1 VPESRYDCAS
11 VVETNAGHPEFPG
24 WRRRLRRYDG
34 DVRAAHIVDL
44 GAEPVPVEVEGDGSF
59 GIAAVA
65 LNPVDLTVAAGRFA
79 GGHPPLPYVPGCE
92 AIGHRNGER
101 MHLFGDGRGI
111 VKDGFL
117 IERVELSD
125 AFAVAVP
132 DGLDDARAAAC
143 GIAGMAGWAPVARR
157 APVRPDDRVLVLAA
171 TGTVGSIA
179 LQGARLL
186 GAERVVAAGRD
197 DAKLQRTLDLGA
209 DATVTLD
216 DNDLATRFREA
227 CGGDGPTLVIDP
239 LWGAPAQAAVEAAA
253 PGARIVQVGQSAG
266 PEATLTSAAI
276 RLKQLS
282 ILGYTDFALTH
293 EQRREIYTGLAEHV
307 VAGRIRID
315 VETFPLDEISSAWAA
330 QREGRKAV
338 VLL

>member
-1 VPESRYDCAS
+1 
-11 VVETNAGHPEFPG
+11 
-24 WRRRLRRYDG
+24 
-34 DVRAAHIVDL
+34 VRGAHIVEL
-44 GAEPVPVEVEGDGSF
+44 GAEPVPVDITSEGSF
-59 GIAAVA
+59 EIAAVA
-65 LNPVDLTVAAGRFA
+65 LNPVDLAVAAGRFA

-132 DGLDDARAAAC
+132 EGLDDARAAAC
-143 GIAGMAGWAPVARR
+143 GIAGMAGWAPVSTR
-157 APVRPDDRVLVLAA
+157 APVRSDDRVLVLAA

-197 DAKLQRTLDLGA
+197 DAKLQRALELGA

-216 DNDLATRFREA
+216 GDDLAARFREA

-239 LWGAPAQAAVEAAA
+239 LWGEPARAAVDAAA
-253 PGARIVQVGQSAG
+253 PGARIVQIGQSAG

-282 ILGYTDFALTH
+282 ILGYTDFALTL
-293 EQRREIYTGLAEHV
+293 EERREVYGGLTEQV

-315 VETFPLDEISSAWAA
+315 VETFQLDEVSRAWSA
-330 QREGRKAV
+330 QQEGRKAV